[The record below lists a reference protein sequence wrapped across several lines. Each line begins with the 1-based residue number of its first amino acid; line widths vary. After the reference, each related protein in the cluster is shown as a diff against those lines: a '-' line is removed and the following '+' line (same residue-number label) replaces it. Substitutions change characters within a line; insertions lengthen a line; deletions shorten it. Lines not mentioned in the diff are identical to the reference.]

1 MGKNIQNDRA
11 AGLPYLKPGSLRNR
25 MKNKVS
31 RRTGYGGLL
40 RCRTLLAFCLLAF
53 LTLPGRVDCKAEKPP
68 FMPGEKLV
76 FEVKW
81 LLIPAGEAVLRV
93 LPVEKRGTVDCY
105 HFVLNARTYSYID
118 PIFKVDDLIEG
129 YADTGM
135 QRSYFY
141 SKQNRGT
148 RKRQITVT
156 FDWSAGEAR
165 YSSSGGKRKPISIP
179 PGSFDPL
186 SVFYSFRFYEL
197 RENLVI
203 KAAVTDGKKSVIGHA
218 RVIRRE
224 TIQVAAGT
232 YDTYLVEPDLEHIG
246 GVFEKSPGAKLKI
259 WVTADHRRMPVR
271 VESKVIVG
279 SFVAELISA
288 E

>member
-1 MGKNIQNDRA
+1 MVQPKMTFTLHQ
-11 AGLPYLKPGSLRNR
+11 
-25 MKNKVS
+25 VS
-31 RRTGYGGLL
+31 RRTGNRGLL
-40 RCRTLLAFCLLAF
+40 RSLKLLAFCLLTV
-53 LTLPGRVDCKAEKPP
+53 LTLPGRGDCKAAKPP
-68 FMPGEKLV
+68 FIPGEKLV
-76 FEVKW
+76 FQVKW
-81 LLIPAGEAVLRV
+81 LLIPAGEAILRV
-93 LPVEKRGTVDCY
+93 LPVEKKNATDCY
-105 HFVLNARTYSYID
+105 HFVLNARTYSYLD
-118 PIFKVDDLIEG
+118 PIFKVDDLVEG

-156 FDWSAGEAR
+156 FDWTAR
-165 YSSSGGKRKPISIP
+165 KAQYSSSGGKRKPIGIQ

-186 SVFYSFRFYEL
+186 SVFYAFRFHEL
-197 RENLVI
+197 RRNLVI
-203 KAAVTDGKKSVIGHA
+203 EVAVTDGKKCVKGKA

-224 TIQVAAGT
+224 SIEVAAGT

-246 GVFEKSPGAKLKI
+246 GVFEKSPNAKLKI